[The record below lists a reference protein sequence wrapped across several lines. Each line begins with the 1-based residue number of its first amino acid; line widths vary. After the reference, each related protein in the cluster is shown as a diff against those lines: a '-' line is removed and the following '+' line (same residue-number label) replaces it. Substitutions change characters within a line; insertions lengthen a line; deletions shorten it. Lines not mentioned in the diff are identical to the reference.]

1 LAGGPDADIM
11 SAHPSVILHTDRPAP
26 ALAVLKETHPD
37 LAVHSCDTYAALPG
51 LIERTAAEVVYSVRF
66 DGTPRF
72 PRQALVE
79 SRTLKWISVGG
90 SGTDHLG
97 RWDPTRL
104 VVTNAAGV
112 AAGMLAEYA
121 LGAMLS
127 FSLDLRGF
135 ARRQQTRNW
144 TGARV
149 EPIEGKTVLIIG
161 LGKTG
166 TAVARRAQAMGM
178 HTLGIRA
185 RPQAM
190 SCLDE
195 VHGPDA
201 LLALL
206 GRADFIVCCVPLLS
220 STQGMLGTAA
230 FAAIKPSAVLID
242 ISRGGVVEE
251 AALLAALDG
260 NRLKGAALDVFTTEP
275 LPADHPLWGYD
286 NVVVTPH
293 CAAVYEGWDVK
304 SVQMFADNLM
314 RYRSGEPLKNVV
326 SPERGY

>member
-1 LAGGPDADIM
+1 
-11 SAHPSVILHTDRPAP
+11 
-26 ALAVLKETHPD
+26 
-37 LAVHSCDTYAALPG
+37 
-51 LIERTAAEVVYSVRF
+51 
-66 DGTPRF
+66 
-72 PRQALVE
+72 
-79 SRTLKWISVGG
+79 
-90 SGTDHLG
+90 
-97 RWDPTRL
+97 

-112 AAGMLAEYA
+112 AAGVLAEYA

-135 ARRQQTRNW
+135 ARRQQTRSW
-144 TGARV
+144 TTGRV

-190 SCLDE
+190 PCLDE

-230 FAAIKPSAVLID
+230 FAAIKPSAVLVD

-275 LPADHPLWGYD
+275 LPADHPLWNYD

-304 SVQMFADNLM
+304 SVQMFAANLT

>member
-1 LAGGPDADIM
+1 M
-11 SAHPSVILHTDRPAP
+11 SADPSVILHTDRPAA

-37 LAVHSCDTYAALPG
+37 LTVHGCDSYAALPE
-51 LIERTAAEVVYSVRF
+51 LIGRVAAEVVYSVRF
-66 DGTPRF
+66 DGTPRY

-79 SRTLKWISVGG
+79 SPTVKWVSIGG

-97 RWDPTRL
+97 HWDPERL
-104 VVTNAAGV
+104 MVTNAAGV
-112 AAGMLAEYA
+112 AAGMLAEYV

-135 ARRQQTRNW
+135 ERRQQARFW
-144 TGARV
+144 GGGRV

-166 TAVARRAQAMGM
+166 TAVASRAQAMGM
-178 HTLGIRA
+178 RTLGIRA
-185 RPQAM
+185 RPKPM
-190 SCLDE
+190 PCLDE

-206 GRADFIVCCVPLLS
+206 GRADFIVCCVPLLP
-220 STQGMLGTAA
+220 STRGLLGTAA
-230 FAAIKPSAVLID
+230 FAAMKRSAVLID
-242 ISRGGVVEE
+242 ISRGGVVDE

-260 NRLKGAALDVFTTEP
+260 KQIKGAALDVFATEP
-275 LPADHPLWGYD
+275 LPADHRLWGYD
-286 NVVVTPH
+286 NVAITPH
-293 CAAVYEGWDVK
+293 CAAVYDGWDIK
-304 SVQMFADNLM
+304 SVRMFADNLK
-314 RYRSGEPLKNVV
+314 RYRSGAPLENVV

>member
-1 LAGGPDADIM
+1 M
-11 SAHPSVILHTDRPAP
+11 SADPSVILHTDRPAA
-26 ALAVLKETHPD
+26 ALTVLKETHPD
-37 LAVHSCDTYAALPG
+37 LTVHGCDSYAALPE
-51 LIERTAAEVVYSVRF
+51 LIGRVAAEVVYSVRF
-66 DGTPRF
+66 DGTPRY

-79 SRTLKWISVGG
+79 SPTVKWVSIGG

-97 RWDPTRL
+97 HWDPERL
-104 VVTNAAGV
+104 MVTNAAGV
-112 AAGMLAEYA
+112 AAGMLAEYV

-135 ARRQQTRNW
+135 ERRQQ
-144 TGARV
+144 ARLWGGGGV

-166 TAVARRAQAMGM
+166 TAVASRAQAMGM
-178 HTLGIRA
+178 RTLGIRA
-185 RPQAM
+185 RPKPM
-190 SCLDE
+190 PCLDE

-206 GRADFIVCCVPLLS
+206 GRADFIVCCVPLLP
-220 STQGMLGTAA
+220 STRGLLGMTA
-230 FAAIKPSAVLID
+230 FAAMKPSAVLID
-242 ISRGGVVEE
+242 ISRGGVVDE

-260 NRLKGAALDVFTTEP
+260 KQIKGAALDVFATEP

-286 NVVVTPH
+286 NVAITPH
-293 CAAVYEGWDVK
+293 CAAVYDGWDIK
-304 SVQMFADNLM
+304 SVRMFADNLK
-314 RYRSGEPLKNVV
+314 RYRSGAPLENVV